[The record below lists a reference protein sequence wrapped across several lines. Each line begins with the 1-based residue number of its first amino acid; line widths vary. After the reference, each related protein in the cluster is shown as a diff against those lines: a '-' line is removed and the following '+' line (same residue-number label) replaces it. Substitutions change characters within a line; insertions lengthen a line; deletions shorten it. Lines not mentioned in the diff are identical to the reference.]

1 MSDGEQSRQVVL
13 RLINEVMNRG
23 NVDVID
29 ELLAEDFV
37 NHGGEVGGAPPGVT
51 PKQLFKKVAQEHQDT
66 MGDLHV
72 EIVESIAEGEDVV
85 VRSVLSARHS
95 GTMFGMA
102 PTGNQLRFQ
111 VLHMYRVRDGKVTDH
126 WECRDE
132 PEMFRQIE
140 ALPPPLVKRIRAGAQ
155 QSA

>member
-1 MSDGEQSRQVVL
+1 MGDGEQSKQMVL

-23 NVDVID
+23 QIQVVD

-37 NHGGEVGGAPPGVT
+37 NHGGEIGGGPPGMT
-51 PKQLFKKVAQEHQDT
+51 PKQMFRRVTQDHYET

-72 EIVESIAEGEDVV
+72 EIIEAIAEGEDVV
-85 VRSVLSARHS
+85 VRSILNARHS
-95 GTMFGMA
+95 GTMFGMP

-111 VLHMYRVRDGKVTDH
+111 VLHMYRVRDGKITDH

-132 PEMFRQIE
+132 PEMFRQLE
-140 ALPPPLVKRIRAGAQ
+140 SVPPPLIKRIKAA
-155 QSA
+155 SVSS